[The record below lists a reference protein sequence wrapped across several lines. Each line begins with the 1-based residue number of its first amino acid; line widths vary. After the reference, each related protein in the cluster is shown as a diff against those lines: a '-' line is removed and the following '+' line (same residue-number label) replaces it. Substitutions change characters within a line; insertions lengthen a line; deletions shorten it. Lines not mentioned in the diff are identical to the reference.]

1 MRAASA
7 SSRAASMRGKWDA
20 VEASTSSSDSG
31 GGEDEDTP
39 RALAGG
45 LHDVST
51 RPHSAAAHGARQG
64 LLARGSSLT
73 SLPGPGACCLG
84 VPRIDFLQARMG
96 TRAPSV
102 SPALEIRARRYIGK

>member
-1 MRAASA
+1 
-7 SSRAASMRGKWDA
+7 MRGKWDA
-20 VEASTSSSDSG
+20 VEDSTSSSDSG
-31 GGEDEDTP
+31 GGADTP

-73 SLPGPGACCLG
+73 SLPGPGGCCLG
-84 VPRIDFLQARMG
+84 VPRMDFLRARRG

-102 SPALEIRARRYIGK
+102 APALEIRARRYIGK